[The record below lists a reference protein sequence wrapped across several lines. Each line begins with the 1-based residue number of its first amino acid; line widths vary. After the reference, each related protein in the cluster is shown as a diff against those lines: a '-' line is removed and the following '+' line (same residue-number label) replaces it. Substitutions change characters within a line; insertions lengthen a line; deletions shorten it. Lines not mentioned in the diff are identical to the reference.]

1 MEIFSICKLVSLIVI
16 TFLYENL
23 FVLHC
28 FVNLIYNQLNLTNEL
43 VLNYK
48 SCTWILNVFKLWR
61 LIFPIIFLYYG
72 SSIVNRYVIGT
83 LCVSLM
89 HFRLMFWTD
98 WSQTS
103 PRVMRA
109 GMSGLDPKTIVTG
122 AENGLLFWPNGMTKL
137 LC

>member
-48 SCTWILNVFKLWR
+48 SCTWILNVFKL
-61 LIFPIIFLYYG
+61 
-72 SSIVNRYVIGT
+72 
-83 LCVSLM
+83 
-89 HFRLMFWTD
+89 
-98 WSQTS
+98 
-103 PRVMRA
+103 
-109 GMSGLDPKTIVTG
+109 
-122 AENGLLFWPNGMTKL
+122 
-137 LC
+137 